1 MKTVYVIEDQLVLKD
16 FIIRLIKDFP
26 TLKLIGSHVDGQE
39 GCRECLQLK
48 PDMVILDVM
57 LPGLN
62 GVDVLRRLKKNI
74 PGVLVLGFSAFPSKQ
89 ILKQMVEGGADGLVQ
104 KSESLEILEKAIEQV
119 SSGQTFFSPNIVSML
134 RDIMLHPEEVS
145 SLEEL
150 STRERE
156 ILQLIAESHSNKSI
170 AEKLNISVKT
180 AETHRNNIMKKL
192 NIHDAVGLTRY
203 AIAHGLINTEP
214 SP

>member
-1 MKTVYVIEDQLVLKD
+1 MKTVYVIEDQVVLKD
-16 FIIRLIKDFP
+16 FIIRLVSEFP
-26 TLKLIGSHVDGQE
+26 TLKLVGSSEDGQN
-39 GCRECLQLK
+39 GCRECLQKK
-48 PDMVILDVM
+48 PDMVVLDVM

-62 GVDVLRRLKKNI
+62 GVEVLRRLKRDL
-74 PGVLVLGFSAFPSKQ
+74 PGVLVLGFSAFPNKQ

-104 KSESLEILEKAIEQV
+104 KSESLEVLEKAIEQV
-119 SSGQTFFSPNIVSML
+119 ASGQTFFSPNIVSML
-134 RDIMLHPEEVS
+134 RDIMLHPEEAT
-145 SLEEL
+145 SLEGL

-170 AEKLNISVKT
+170 AEKLHISVKT

-203 AIAHGLINTEP
+203 AIAQGLVDRET
-214 SP
+214 SS

>member
-26 TLKLIGSHVDGQE
+26 TLKLIGSHEDGQE